1 MSLITL
7 SLLERDHGRAFTDS
21 TRGPRGQP
29 AYHPLDRANEML
41 FRFRDWNPDHAG
53 RGEDLERLALV
64 LHGDTLPSIGLKPT
78 VLGSERHYR
87 VPRLVVFRESVVGYR
102 MRAVCVSIP
111 VSEADA
117 FEVELKA
124 VQQCMTGTRFIG
136 TLASIAT
143 GRRENEHPPPSYIW
157 DPQPITAQDE
167 RTDVFVFLQINFDDR
182 PSQRDRRSCWIR
194 LKNAYIFEGVVS
206 EENSERQF
214 SDFNALWPLLD
225 ETSLVPQQ

>member
-1 MSLITL
+1 MTTIIL
-7 SLLERDHGRAFTDS
+7 SLLERKHGTAFTDS
-21 TRGPRGQP
+21 ARGPRGQP
-29 AYHPLDRANEML
+29 AYHPLDRVNEML
-41 FRFRDWNPDHAG
+41 FRFRDWNPDYMEP
-53 RGEDLERLALV
+53 GEDLERVALV
-64 LHGDTLPSIGLKPT
+64 LHGDTPPSIGLKPT

-117 FEVELKA
+117 FEAELVA
-124 VQQCMTGTRFIG
+124 VKRYMTGSRVIG

-143 GRRENEHPPPSYIW
+143 GHRENEHPPLSHVW
-157 DPQPITAQDE
+157 DPKPITASSE
-167 RTDVFVFLQINFDDR
+167 RTDVFVFLQINYEDR
-182 PSQRDRRSCWIR
+182 PGGRDRQGCWIR
-194 LKNAYIFEGVVS
+194 LKGAYIFEGVVS
-206 EENSERQF
+206 EGEGERQF